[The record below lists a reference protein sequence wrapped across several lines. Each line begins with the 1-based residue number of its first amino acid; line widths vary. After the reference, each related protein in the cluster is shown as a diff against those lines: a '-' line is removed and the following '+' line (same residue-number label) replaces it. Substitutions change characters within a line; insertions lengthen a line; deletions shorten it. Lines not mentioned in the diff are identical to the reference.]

1 MRILRKQLRSIVTNV
16 DYAAL
21 RTDVVTAGGLGCA
34 GDFICQQAVEGQ
46 GAMDWR
52 RFLAVSTFEA
62 FYMGGVFHFLCQMF
76 PLVVVAAGRNLPA
89 RFGLAQ
95 QLQATG
101 TAAHAFGCAIADNIH
116 DGTLMIPSYFLGV
129 GMLQGDTFEQA
140 RRNLKA
146 EWLSAYLVGAGF
158 WLPVMTCNFALVPAQ
173 YRVRTMALA
182 NTAWSVIIDYMAH
195 RSKPRSE
202 KVGENGG
209 H

>member
-116 DGTLMIPSYFLGV
+116 DGTFMIPFYFLGV
-129 GMLQGDTFEQA
+129 GMLQGDSFRQA
-140 RRNLKA
+140 RRNLRA
-146 EWLSAYLVGAGF
+146 EWRATYFADAMF
-158 WLPVMTCNFALVPAQ
+158 WMPVMSANFALVPAR
-173 YRVRTMALA
+173 YRVRTTAAASM
-182 NTAWSVIIDYMAH
+182 AWSVIIDYMAH
-195 RSKPRSE
+195 RSKPE
-202 KVGENGG
+202 GENAK
-209 H
+209 